1 MSAKVFL
8 DKLPEDWEAKF
19 LEMYNTGTGDFE
31 VMREFGIPLKNWK
44 IMMNSLGES
53 AFSEVVEF
61 GHVLS
66 QAWWE
71 QQGRSNLKKR
81 GFNTRLYEINMQN
94 KFGWANKAEVN
105 DPDSVGAS
113 DDKSLDRR
121 IKELSK
127 KVSGDVE

>member
-1 MSAKVFL
+1 
-8 DKLPEDWEAKF
+8 
-19 LEMYNTGTGDFE
+19 
-31 VMREFGIPLKNWK
+31 MREFAIPLKQWK

-53 AFSEVVEF
+53 EFSEVVEF

-71 QQGRSNLKKR
+71 QQGRNHLNKR

-105 DPDSVGAS
+105 DPDSQVGAV
-113 DDKSLDRR
+113 DEESLNRR
-121 IKELSK
+121 IDELSK
-127 KVSGDVE
+127 KVSGDAE